1 MNELQVIFSFI
12 SLSIFCGIFYMLSA
26 KERSYEK
33 NSLKIILIGGIGW
46 FVAFFLRIFP
56 LAVLQVFSL
65 MLLGANISD
74 PNSVIKMAQHPLV
87 LIWGPI
93 LAALF
98 EEGIRYYIIRRY
110 TLVKSF
116 IFRSLVIFGLGW
128 GIGEISI
135 IYVPNM
141 IAALFFQQ
149 EILWI
154 LLIAGI
160 FERMVAVSFHV
171 LMAILVYFAISEQW
185 PKKWSL
191 YLAMCFH
198 FLLNTLIIVWKIF
211 LNNIDMAAYVWSL
224 EISLAILT
232 AIFYIFI
239 TKYWKAHYYDK
250 IENLS

>member
-1 MNELQVIFSFI
+1 MNELQIIFSFI
-12 SLSIFCGIFYMLSA
+12 SLAIFCSIFYILSA
-26 KERSYEK
+26 KERSYET
-33 NSLKIILIGGIGW
+33 NSFKILLIGGVGW

-56 LAVLQVFSL
+56 LTLLQVFSL
-65 MLLGANISD
+65 MLLGVNISD
-74 PNSVIKMAQHPLV
+74 SDSVIKMAQHPLV

-98 EEGIRYYIIRRY
+98 EEGIRYYVIRRY
-110 TLVKSF
+110 TLVRSF
-116 IFRSLVIFGLGW
+116 IFRSLIIFGLGW
-128 GIGEISI
+128 GISEILI

-149 EILWI
+149 DILWI
-154 LLIAGI
+154 FLIAGI

-171 LMAILVYFAISEQW
+171 LMAILVYFAIYEQW
-185 PKKWSL
+185 SKKWSL

-198 FLLNTLIIVWKIF
+198 FLLDALIIVWKIF

-239 TKYWKAHYYDK
+239 TKYWKIRYNNK
-250 IENLS
+250 IGNSV